1 MTPVTFL
8 LDTNVLSEFA
18 KPKVNPG
25 LFDWMQHSDETRMAI
40 SVVSVGEIQKGLSR
54 MPEGR
59 RQTDLQ
65 AWLDQYLVPRFQQR
79 ILAIDLNDMQRWGR
93 MMGAAIK
100 KGETLPAV
108 DSLLA
113 AVALNRGLI
122 LVTRNTRDFERTGVT
137 LLDPWT

>member
-1 MTPVTFL
+1 M
-8 LDTNVLSEFA
+8 LDTNVLSEFT
-18 KPKVNPG
+18 KPRVNPG

-54 MPEGR
+54 MSEGR

-65 AWLDQYLVPRFQQR
+65 AWLDQSLVPRFQQR
-79 ILAIDLNDMQRWGR
+79 ILALDLNDMQRWGR

-100 KGETLPAV
+100 QGETRPAL
-108 DSLLA
+108 DTLLA

-122 LVTRNTRDFERTGVT
+122 LVTRNTRDFERTGVN
-137 LLDPWT
+137 LLNPWT